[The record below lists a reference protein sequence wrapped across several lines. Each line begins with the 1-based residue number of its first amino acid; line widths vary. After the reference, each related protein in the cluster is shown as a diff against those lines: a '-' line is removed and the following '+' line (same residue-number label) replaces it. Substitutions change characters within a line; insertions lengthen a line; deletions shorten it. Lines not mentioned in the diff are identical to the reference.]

1 MFEAATGVEPAKR
14 KLPQWP
20 HGRDHDLN
28 LLVVRRHPCIL
39 VCDTGR
45 SCMPPPL
52 GTSLWHDWN
61 YARTLP
67 RWLGIAP
74 YCLFSS
80 PCPRLSQGAAA
91 HGYGGTRMLAH
102 REACRTT
109 ACGSSSG
116 KKSQQVKDLLRPWGA
131 DGLLDHIADA
141 LNNRADALV
150 TLHRLDD
157 ECERAHLVF
166 FFIIF

>member
-1 MFEAATGVEPAKR
+1 MRRRQESNLRSGNYRNGHMAVTMTLTSWPYAAIPVFLFVTPGGPVCRRPSAPAFGMTGITLARFPA
-14 KLPQWP
+14 
-20 HGRDHDLN
+20 GS
-28 LLVVRRHPCIL
+28 
-39 VCDTGR
+39 G
-45 SCMPPPL
+45 
-52 GTSLWHDWN
+52 
-61 YARTLP
+61 Y
-67 RWLGIAP
+67 AP

-102 REACRTT
+102 REACHTT

-116 KKSQQVKDLLRPWGA
+116 KKSQQVKDLLRPCGA